1 VSVIRTEG
9 LVKRYGDITAL
20 RGLSLRVEKGEIFG
34 LIGPNGA
41 GKSTLLKV
49 LLGIIHATEGSAE
62 LLGQP
67 AGTASVR
74 RRIGYLPEDHR
85 FPDYHT
91 GGSLLDFYGSLLE
104 VPRAERR
111 KRVPALLELVGLKG
125 RMDYKIRTYSKGMRQ
140 RLGIAQALINEP
152 EVIFLDEPTDGV
164 DPRGRRE
171 IRDLMESLQREGK
184 TLFINSHLLTEVEQV
199 CDRVAIL
206 TKGVAVR
213 EGDVKTLTQQK
224 GWYEIGL
231 AAGQQ
236 LPLEE
241 VARLGYQARPA
252 GALWEIG
259 LSDGQTIDPVV
270 SMVVGRGLNVR
281 HLVEKRLSLEDLY
294 LQTTDAAEPGV
305 DTGRARRGEA
315 AEGPK

>member
-1 VSVIRTEG
+1 IS
-9 LVKRYGDITAL
+9 
-20 RGLSLRVEKGEIFG
+20 
-34 LIGPNGA
+34 
-41 GKSTLLKV
+41 
-49 LLGIIHATEGSAE
+49 ATEGSAE

-91 GGSLLDFYGSLLE
+91 GASLLDFYGALLE
-104 VPRAERR
+104 VPRADRR
-111 KRVPALLELVGLKG
+111 KRIPALLELDGLTG
-125 RMDYKIRTYSKGMRQ
+125 GMDYNLRTYCKGMRQ

-206 TKGVAVR
+206 NKGVAVR
-213 EGDVKTLTQQK
+213 EGAVQTLT
-224 GWYEIGL
+224 
-231 AAGQQ
+231 
-236 LPLEE
+236 
-241 VARLGYQARPA
+241 
-252 GALWEIG
+252 
-259 LSDGQTIDPVV
+259 
-270 SMVVGRGLNVR
+270 
-281 HLVEKRLSLEDLY
+281 
-294 LQTTDAAEPGV
+294 
-305 DTGRARRGEA
+305 
-315 AEGPK
+315 